1 MANEHQKYRPNIG
14 PDGLAKITVLAMVN
28 LKKWKTMK
36 TSLTTMKTDKTSWK
50 SIMSKNIVN
59 NGLVQII
66 ALVEMVQRWNM
77 KHRRCIATKN
87 WPSSQS
93 NAHHMKLWF
102 TSGLPFSSASKCWS
116 PEISDLEISGAVC
129 FSYICTQNNKVDY
142 NYDDDQIRMRMINHE
157 RTMGKPCGW
166 VERRNAVHD

>member
-1 MANEHQKYRPNIG
+1 M
-14 PDGLAKITVLAMVN
+14 
-28 LKKWKTMK
+28 
-36 TSLTTMKTDKTSWK
+36 
-50 SIMSKNIVN
+50 MSKNIVN
-59 NGLVQII
+59 DGLVQII
-66 ALVEMVQRWNM
+66 ALVEMVPINM